1 MGPASIKSQ
10 CSFAELLPI
19 RATYDHFMRRTKV
32 FVAIVSV
39 LVALLGMTTI
49 YPAHAASKRLVE
61 FGTGEVAWAVVN
73 DGVMGGVSN
82 SQFSTRRGIATFN
95 GTVSLENNG
104 GFASIRST
112 SALAPFPPSA
122 TKFQLRVKGDGK
134 AYQFTVDSNA
144 GWYWFT
150 MTPEKGKWTIITV
163 PYAALVPVTR
173 FGEPTERVRFD
184 GTQTVSR
191 LGILISNK
199 RAEKF
204 SISIDWVALTD

>member
-1 MGPASIKSQ
+1 
-10 CSFAELLPI
+10 
-19 RATYDHFMRRTKV
+19 MRRTKV

-39 LVALLGMTTI
+39 LAALLWTTTAH
-49 YPAHAASKRLVE
+49 PANAASKRLVE
-61 FGTGEVAWAVVN
+61 FGNGEAPWAVVN

-82 SQFSTRRGIATFN
+82 SQFSTRRSIATFN

-112 SALAPFPPSA
+112 GSLAPFPPDA
-122 TKFQLRVKGDGK
+122 TKFQVRVKGDGK

-144 GWYWFT
+144 GWYWFS
-150 MTPEKGKWTIITV
+150 MTPEKGKWTVITI

-173 FGEPTERVRFD
+173 FGEPTERARFD
-184 GTQTVSR
+184 GTQSVSR

-204 SISIDWVALTD
+204 SLSIDWVALTD

>member
-1 MGPASIKSQ
+1 
-10 CSFAELLPI
+10 
-19 RATYDHFMRRTKV
+19 MRRTKV

-39 LVALLGMTTI
+39 VATLRSLATAH
-49 YPAHAASKRLVE
+49 PAGAATKRLAE
-61 FGTGEVAWAVVN
+61 FGRGEAVWAVVN

-82 SQFSTRRGIATFN
+82 SLFSTRRGIATFN

-112 SALAPFPPSA
+112 ASLAPFPPDA
-122 TKFQLRVKGDGK
+122 TKFQLRVKDDGK
-134 AYQFTVDSNA
+134 AYQFTVDTNA

-150 MTPEKGKWTIITV
+150 MMPEKGKWTIITI

-173 FGEPTERVRFD
+173 FGEPTDRARFD
-184 GTQTVSR
+184 GTQDVSR

-204 SISIDWVALTD
+204 TLSIDWVGLTD